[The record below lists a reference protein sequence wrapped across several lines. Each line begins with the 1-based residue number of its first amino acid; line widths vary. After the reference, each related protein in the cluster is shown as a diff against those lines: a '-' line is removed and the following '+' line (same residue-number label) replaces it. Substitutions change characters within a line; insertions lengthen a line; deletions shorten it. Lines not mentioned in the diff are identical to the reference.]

1 MKIPYL
7 KKKPELKSY
16 HNVTWEDN
24 YSWIHQKN
32 ILEVLRDKTKL
43 DPEVKNYL
51 DEENSYANYHLKD
64 TENLQKKLFDEIK
77 GRIKL
82 DDESLPYKDHTY
94 EYWSKTTAV
103 GNYSIKLRKKIDTDL
118 VEEIWNG
125 DEEKKKLETEYFGV
139 GDLEVSNND
148 KYLGYSLDIKGS
160 EYYTI
165 FIRDIKTNEI
175 ITKEISETSGGITFS
190 LDDKYVFYSK
200 LDQNHRARKI
210 YRHEIGNFNGQDEL
224 IFEEKSEAFT
234 VSIGLSSDEKYYFIN
249 TSDHNTSEQYYFG
262 VDEINIKPKLIIK
275 REKGIIYSVSSWDSK
290 FFNHTNK
297 DAEDFKIDVSDS
309 LEKQNWKTFI
319 PPRDEVLI
327 GGCTFLK
334 NWIIRSETS
343 NALDKLFVKN
353 ISSGVEEE
361 LIFSNETVY
370 VPGISLIQKDR
381 DTDNVY
387 LGYSSPKTPSRVYS
401 YNLSTKTK
409 KLVKE
414 QEIPSGHNPEDYIV
428 ERVDYKSHDG
438 RLVPLTITR
447 HKKTKIDG
455 SANLL
460 LYGYGSYGSSMSPNF
475 SSTRLSLIN
484 RDIIWATA
492 HIRGGMEKGMKWWKE
507 GKLINKKNTFEDYIH
522 AAKYLIDN
530 NYSSK
535 GKIIGMGGSAG
546 GLLMGAVVNQA
557 PELFLGIIMAVPFV
571 DSLTTNLDHSLP
583 LTVGE
588 FDEFGNAK
596 DIKEHFDYIFS
607 YAPYNNIKKMDYP
620 HILITTSLSANTLAV
635 TPEPH
640 ENTIFLL
647 WSKLNGLNFSTILS
661 LAINVR
667 SSVFINSEKGKQ
679 NEFLIDPLL
688 KPFLGSA
695 TFPSNLSILLASIT
709 LNSFSEI
716 FLSISCL
723 SFTSFLFSLAL

>member
-1 MKIPYL
+1 MKIPHL
-7 KKKPELKSY
+7 KKKVELKSC
-16 HNVTWEDN
+16 HDVTWEDN
-24 YSWIHQKN
+24 YSWIHQQN
-32 ILEVLRDKTKL
+32 ILEVLKDKSKL
-43 DPEVKNYL
+43 NPEVKKYL
-51 DEENSYANYHLKD
+51 DEENSYAEYHLKD
-64 TENLQKKLFDEIK
+64 TKTVQKKLFDEIK

-94 EYWSKTTAV
+94 EYWTKTTAT
-103 GNYSIKLRKKIDTDL
+103 GNYSIKLRKKIDTDN

-125 DEEKKKLETEYFGV
+125 DEEKKKLSTEYFGI

-165 FIRDIKTNEI
+165 FIRDIKTKKI
-175 ITKEISETSGGITFS
+175 ISKEIPETSGGITFS
-190 LDDKYVFYSK
+190 LDDKYIFYSK
-200 LDQNHRARKI
+200 LDENHRARKI
-210 YRHEIGNFNGQDEL
+210 YRHEIGNLNDDDKL

-249 TSDHNTSEQYYFG
+249 TSDHNTSEQYYFN
-262 VDEINIKPKLIIK
+262 VNEENPVPKLIIQ
-275 REKGIIYSVSSWDSK
+275 REKGVLYSVSSWNDK
-290 FFNHTNK
+290 FYNHTNK
-297 DAEDFKIDVSDS
+297 NAEDFKINISDS
-309 LEKQNWKTFI
+309 LEIQSWKTFI
-319 PPRDEVLI
+319 ESKNEVLI

-334 NWIIRSETS
+334 DWIIRSETS
-343 NALDKLFVKN
+343 NALDKIFIKN
-353 ISSGVEEE
+353 ISSGIEEE
-361 LIFSNETVY
+361 LIVSDEKVC
-370 VPGISLIQKDR
+370 VPGISLTQRDR
-381 DTDNVY
+381 NTDNVY
-387 LGYSSPKTPSRVYS
+387 LGYSSPKTPSRVYL
-401 YNLSTKTK
+401 YNLSTKSK

-414 QEIPSGHNPEDYIV
+414 QEIPSGHNSDDYIV
-428 ERVDYKSHDG
+428 ERIEYKSHDG

-455 SANLL
+455 TSNLL

-475 SSTRLSLIN
+475 SSTRLSLID

-507 GKLINKKNTFEDYIH
+507 GKLTNKKNTFKDYNF
-522 AAKYLIDN
+522 AAKYLIDHK
-530 NYSSK
+530 YSSK

-596 DIKEHFDYIFS
+596 DNKEHFDYIFS

-620 HILITTSLSANTLAV
+620 HILITTSLSDNRVLFD
-635 TPEPH
+635 EPAKFTAKLRDH
-640 ENTIFLL
+640 KTDNNLL
-647 WSKLNGLNFSTILS
+647 
-661 LAINVR
+661 
-667 SSVFINSEKGKQ
+667 
-679 NEFLIDPLL
+679 LL
-688 KPFLGSA
+688 KTEMNAGHGGKSGRDGA
-695 TFPSNLSILLASIT
+695 IE
-709 LNSFSEI
+709 EI
-716 FLSISCL
+716 AIDYAFALKISKKI
-723 SFTSFLFSLAL
+723 